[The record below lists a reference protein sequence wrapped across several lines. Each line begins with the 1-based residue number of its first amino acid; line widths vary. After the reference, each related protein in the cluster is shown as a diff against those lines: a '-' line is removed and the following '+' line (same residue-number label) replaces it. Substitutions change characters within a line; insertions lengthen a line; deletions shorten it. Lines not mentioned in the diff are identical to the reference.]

1 MFILINH
8 SVQPIYRLIR
18 RMSKTKD
25 GQLDLTSKIEES
37 GSYEIK
43 ELSHVYNILLDDINR
58 YINQLVEEQSNRRKA
73 EIHALQMQINPHF
86 IYNTLTTI
94 KWLIWPGRNGK
105 ICQNPLMHLL
115 CLQEYDYATKM
126 KLFLLQ
132 RKQKI

>member
-1 MFILINH
+1 MFFFINY

-73 EIHALQMQINPHF
+73 TVA
-86 IYNTLTTI
+86 
-94 KWLIWPGRNGK
+94 
-105 ICQNPLMHLL
+105 
-115 CLQEYDYATKM
+115 
-126 KLFLLQ
+126 
-132 RKQKI
+132 KQKFTHCKCKSIRISSITH